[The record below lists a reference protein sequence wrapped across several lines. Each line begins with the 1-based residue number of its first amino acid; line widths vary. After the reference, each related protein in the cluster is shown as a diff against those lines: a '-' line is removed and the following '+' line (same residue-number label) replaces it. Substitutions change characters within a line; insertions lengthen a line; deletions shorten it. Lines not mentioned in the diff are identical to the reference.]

1 MATGLVIQS
10 LAGAVPNELLAL
22 IKDVLKKSFACKE
35 NCKRLQKTLEGIIP
49 VLDDA
54 FKSSVELSQPSQK
67 MLGELYQQLRE
78 GQKLVTSCSKVR
90 RLNIYS
96 SYKYANKIQGLDSYI
111 VDFTQKKGWAHICSE
126 VHSLRVQQDQLVTM
140 GHRMEVKLENIEH
153 KVEDKL
159 EEIGHKID
167 AVREESDLK
176 FIADQMDQF
185 EIGKRASQSSVPELP
200 DFRVGLK
207 GLVYELKKRLLR
219 NDAPLLGVIGMGG
232 SGKTTVAIALCNN
245 NEVKGHFKERIV
257 FERVSQSPNLKGLL
271 ERMWDKIVREKRPE
285 FHDVEDAHQQLQQ
298 RLRQMEPQPTLVV
311 LDDVW
316 EIDHLEKLLFEGKG
330 YKTLVT
336 TRNNNVVKS
345 DYRYDLP
352 CLREQDAVSLFCFS
366 AFDRKSIPDTA
377 DGNLVKEVIAEC
389 KGLPLALK
397 VIGRSLHDQ
406 PPAAWITAKDK
417 LSQGQTISEYHKTE
431 VLKRMATSIDILE
444 EDVRECFLDM
454 GIFPEARKMSADP
467 LLDLGVYVHKLKWTA
482 AYTIL
487 IELASRNLVTLVNNQ
502 KGTLG
507 NPYGCSGELSLIQ
520 HDVLRDLSIY
530 WTEQEPI
537 IERRKRFIMPQKVDS
552 IRKMWKKHAERDFN
566 AEIVSFHTGSMEE
579 KDWCQMKFPNAKA
592 LILNFSAS
600 EYFLPPFM
608 QSMDKLKVLIIVN
621 HNSKRATLKGIS
633 VLSSLTRLKVIR
645 LERVI
650 VPPLQEYCQSWQK
663 LEKLSLVLC
672 EGCGNTTGLH
682 MGAYLNFP
690 RLLELAIDHC
700 SDLRELSTS
709 ICSLT
714 TLKRLSVTNCH
725 DLQKLSE
732 DIGNLSS
739 LQMLKLY
746 ACPSLKELPDSVCK
760 LRQLQFLDISLC
772 GHLKQLPD
780 QLGQLS
786 SLKELDMRE
795 CSRVKQLPRS
805 ARDLRSLVHVIC
817 DEKIRHQWSSIKVSA
832 IPSLRVEVA
841 EEHFHLDWLED

>member
-1 MATGLVIQS
+1 MVIQS
-10 LAGAVPNELLAL
+10 LAGAVTGELLGI
-22 IKDVLKKSFACKE
+22 IKDVLKTSFACKE
-35 NCKRLQKTLEGIIP
+35 NCKRLQKTLEGIMP
-49 VLDDA
+49 VLADDT
-54 FKSSVELSQPSQK
+54 KSNVELSQPSQS
-67 MLGELYQQLRE
+67 MLSELHQELQK
-78 GQKLVTSCSKVR
+78 GAKLVKNCSKLS
-90 RLNIYS
+90 RLNIYK
-96 SYKYANKIQGLDSYI
+96 SYKYANKIQCLELYI
-111 VDFTQKKGWAHICSE
+111 VNFTQTKGWVHICSE
-126 VHSLRVQQDQLVTM
+126 LRSLREQQHNLENI
-140 GHRMEVKLENIEH
+140 GHKMEDKLENIEH
-153 KVEDKL
+153 KMEDKL
-159 EEIGHKID
+159 EKIEHKID
-167 AVREESDLK
+167 AIREESEIK
-176 FIADQMDQF
+176 FIADQMDQW
-185 EIGKRASQSSVPELP
+185 EIGKRAFESNVPELP

-207 GLVYELKKRLLR
+207 GLVYELKKRLLH

-232 SGKTTVAIALCNN
+232 SGKTTVAIALCNDT
-245 NEVKGHFKERIV
+245 EVKGHFKERIV

-271 ERMWDKIVREKRPE
+271 ERMWEKIVGGKTPD
-285 FHDVEDAHQQLQQ
+285 FHDIEDAHLQLQQ

-316 EIDHLEKLLFEGKG
+316 EIDHFEKLLFDGKG

-352 CLREQDAVSLFCFS
+352 CLRQQDAVSLFCFS
-366 AFDRKSIPDTA
+366 AFDRKSIPETA
-377 DGNLVKEVIAEC
+377 DHNLVKEVIAEC

-397 VIGRSLHDQ
+397 VIGRSLHGQ
-406 PPAAWITAKDK
+406 PHAAWMTAKDK

-431 VLKRMATSIDILE
+431 VLKRLKTSIDILE
-444 EDVRECFLDM
+444 EEVRECFLDM
-454 GIFPEARKMSADP
+454 GIFPEARKISADP

-507 NPYGCSGELSLIQ
+507 NPYGSSGELSLIQ
-520 HDVLRDLSIY
+520 HDVLRDLAIY
-530 WTEQEPI
+530 LTEQEPT
-537 IERRKRFIMPQKVDS
+537 IERRKRFIMPQKADS
-552 IRKMWKKHAERDFN
+552 IRKMWKKHADCDFN

-579 KDWCQMKFPNAKA
+579 KDWCQMNFPNAKA

-600 EYFLPPFM
+600 EYFLPPFI
-608 QSMDKLKVLIIVN
+608 QSMNKLKVLIIVN
-621 HNSKRATLKGIS
+621 HNSKRATLKGIT
-633 VLSSLTRLKVIR
+633 VLSSLTRLRVVR

-682 MGAYLNFP
+682 MGVYLNFP
-690 RLLELAIDHC
+690 RLLEFSIDHC
-700 SDLRELSTS
+700 SDLRELPTS
-709 ICSLT
+709 ICNLT

-725 DLQKLSE
+725 DLHKLSD
-732 DIGNLSS
+732 DIGNLNS

-746 ACPSLKELPDSVCK
+746 ACPSLKELPYSICK
-760 LRQLQFLDISLC
+760 LRQLQLLDISLC
-772 GHLKQLPD
+772 GYLKELPD

-795 CSRVKQLPRS
+795 CSRVKRLPKS
-805 ARDLRSLVHVIC
+805 ASDLRSLVHVIC
-817 DEKIRHQWSSIKVSA
+817 DEKIRHHWSSIKAST
-832 IPSLRVEVA
+832 IPRLWVEVA